1 MKLEKSNETCWSI
14 KRKNNPGTFSLRFT
28 ESGGEI
34 IKVTISLNDTIHETK
49 FEMKLSEFENFFGI
63 ISSFKDL
70 IKPSESQMHVKEIQS
85 EYSYSKYD
93 EISENPPSDQKISTD
108 AFNFEKIVADIENID
123 LKKSDLSNV
132 AGNLVLKKEKEKPKN
147 LNLKKLIGIPG
158 KSKSS

>member
-70 IKPSESQMHVKEIQS
+70 IKPSESQKHLKELNS
-85 EYSYSKYD
+85 EETYSKYNK
-93 EISENPPSDQKISTD
+93 ISENQPSNQKISSD
-108 AFNFEKIVADIENID
+108 AFNFEKIVADIDNID
-123 LKKSDLSNV
+123 LKKSNLSKV
-132 AGNLVLKKEKEKPKN
+132 VDNLTTDRVKEKEESKKSQ
-147 LNLKKLIGIPG
+147 LKETDWDPW
-158 KSKSS
+158 

>member
-70 IKPSESQMHVKEIQS
+70 IKPSESQKHVKEQVS
-85 EYSYSKYD
+85 EDSYSKYD
-93 EISENPPSDQKISTD
+93 KISENKPSDLKLSLEP
-108 AFNFEKIVADIENID
+108 FNFEKIVADIENID
-123 LKKSDLSNV
+123 YKKSELSKV
-132 AGNLVLKKEKEKPKN
+132 ASNSAAEEREKGEV
-147 LNLKKLIGIPG
+147 
-158 KSKSS
+158 KSKKSELKETDWDPW

>member
-70 IKPSESQMHVKEIQS
+70 IKPYESQKHVKELKS
-85 EYSYSKYD
+85 EDSNLKYD
-93 EISENPPSDQKISTD
+93 EISENQPSDHKLSSD
-108 AFNFEKIVADIENID
+108 AFNFEKVVADIENIE
-123 LKKSDLSNV
+123 LKKSDLSKV
-132 AGNLVLKKEKEKPKN
+132 AGNLAIDGEKEE
-147 LNLKKLIGIPG
+147 
-158 KSKSS
+158 KSKKSELKETDWDPW